1 MNFNKKSTFIVTGGA
16 GFIGTN
22 LVRRILELDAQVIVI
37 DNLMSGNRNNLPKN
51 NKLQVLEK
59 SIQDVDLNK
68 FYGISGVFHLAAQ
81 ASVPLS
87 ISNFYDSSKNNNESS
102 LKIID
107 YCALNK
113 IPLVYASSSAVYGNI
128 AMGEEGKEI
137 DLLHPYG
144 VDKYMLELYTK
155 MAYDVYGLRS
165 CGLRFFNVYGPY
177 QDGTNPYSG
186 VISIFIERLLRGKNI
201 TIYGGNQTR
210 DFIYIDDV
218 VDAMILSMKFLE
230 KNKVFEVFNVL
241 SNRSTSV
248 EKIANKIAKV
258 IDVVPQI
265 KYLPLSK
272 ADPMVSAGKADN
284 IFKKLKFYPKV
295 NIDEGLS
302 LTINWIQAE
311 LEKKQI

>member
-1 MNFNKKSTFIVTGGA
+1 MNFNKKSTFLITGGA

-22 LVRRILELDAQVIVI
+22 LVRKILESGAEVIVV
-37 DNLMSGNRNNLPKN
+37 DNLMSGKKDNLPKN
-51 NKLQVLEK
+51 KKLLVLEK
-59 SIQDVDLNK
+59 SVQDVDLNK
-68 FYGISGVFHLAAQ
+68 FSKVSGVFHLAAQ

-87 ISNFYDSSKNNNESS
+87 ISNFYASSKNNNESS

-137 DLLHPYG
+137 DLLHPYS
-144 VDKYMLELYTK
+144 VDKYILELYTK
-155 MAYDVYGLRS
+155 MAYEVYGLRS

-186 VISIFIERLLRGKNI
+186 VISIFIERLLEGKNI

-218 VDAMILSMKFLE
+218 IDAMILSMKFLE
-230 KNKVFEVFNVL
+230 NNKVFEVFNVL

-248 EKIANKIAKV
+248 NKIASKIAKV
-258 IDVVPQI
+258 IDIVPQI
-265 KYLPLSK
+265 KYLPLSTT
-272 ADPMVSAGKADN
+272 DPMVSAGKADN
-284 IFKKLKFYPKV
+284 IFNKLKFYPK
-295 NIDEGLS
+295 IDIDQGLS
-302 LTINWIQAE
+302 LTINWMQAE
-311 LEKKQI
+311 LEK